1 MITFFIGLAI
11 LAVGY
16 FTYGKVMEKLFEPD
30 PSHLTPA
37 VKNAAL
43 FEDRQALPHW
53 KCMLIH
59 LLHIAGVGPVVGVIL
74 GAKFGPVVFLIIPL
88 GNIFGGAVHDYFFGM
103 ISLRNG
109 AGSYLEVSKKFLNRT
124 FAAFSTLFMIIALFA
139 LAASFTNVSSG
150 ILNTNHVFNQTTSD
164 KAFIL
169 CICLIFSYYI
179 FSTFFPI
186 SSFVSKLSNI
196 FGLILI
202 ASVGL
207 VLFYIYGHLSVLP
220 EFDVKHFL
228 SNFTQHPLGYPIL
241 PMLFV
246 TIACGM
252 ISGFHGSQNSITAGI
267 ESNEKNGR
275 QTFYG
280 MMVAEGFLAM
290 IWAAVGIIGYSLY
303 PDLARIENG
312 SVILSEIVR
321 NFIKVR
327 FVSEI
332 ILISVAV
339 LAITTADAALRVLRI
354 LISDTFHL
362 KQKSS
367 EDRFLLCIPILG
379 VCAMIVFWSNITDGF
394 SVLWNY
400 FSLTNQTIAVICLAI
415 SVCYMRAKKKPVIFL
430 LVPLAFLSFVIF
442 LYLFW
447 ISPQHIMSAP
457 VGFGLGYPV
466 SCLMAFICSTLVC
479 FYCLRHGKY
488 LAKQVEENQFNPD
501 SD

>member
-1 MITFFIGLAI
+1 MITFFIGLVI

-16 FTYGKVMEKLFEPD
+16 FTYGRVIENFFGPD
-30 PSHLTPA
+30 PYRPTPA

-109 AGSYLEVSKKFLNRT
+109 ASSYLEVSKKFLNKT
-124 FAAFSTLFMIIALFA
+124 FAALSTVFMIVALFA
-139 LAASFTNVSSG
+139 LAASFTNVGSG
-150 ILNTNHVFNQTTSD
+150 ILNTNHVFSQTTSD

-186 SSFVSKLSNI
+186 GSFVSKLSNI

-207 VLFYIYGHLSVLP
+207 VLFFISEHLHNLP
-220 EFDVKHFL
+220 EFDIHNFL
-228 SNFTQHPLGYPIL
+228 GNFTQHPLGYPIL

-267 ESNEKNGR
+267 ESNEKNCR

-290 IWAAVGIIGYSLY
+290 IWAAVGVIGYSLY
-303 PDLARIENG
+303 PELTLVENG
-312 SVILSEIVR
+312 SVILSKIVH
-321 NFIKVR
+321 NFIKLE
-327 FVSEI
+327 FMSEI
-332 ILISVAV
+332 ILVSVAV

-354 LISDTFHL
+354 LISDIFHL

-379 VCAMIVFWSNITDGF
+379 ICAMIVFWSNITDGF

-415 SVCYMRAKKKPVIFL
+415 SVCYMRSKKKPVLFL
-430 LVPLAFLSFVIF
+430 LIPLAFLSFVIF

-457 VGFGLGYPV
+457 VGFGLGYPI
-466 SCLMAFICSTLVC
+466 SCLMAFICSILVC

-488 LAKQVEENQFNPD
+488 LSKQVEENQFNPD
-501 SD
+501 D

>member
-11 LAVGY
+11 LVVGY
-16 FTYGKVMEKLFEPD
+16 FTYGRAMEKLFGVEPSR
-30 PSHLTPA
+30 PTPA

-59 LLHIAGVGPVVGVIL
+59 LLHIAGVGPVVGVVL

-88 GNIFGGAVHDYFFGM
+88 GNIFGGAVHDYFSGM

-109 AGSYLEVSKKFLNRT
+109 AGSYLEVSKKFLNKT
-124 FAAFSTLFMIIALFA
+124 FAALSTLFMIIALFA

-150 ILNTNHVFNQTTSD
+150 ILNANHVFSKTSSD
-164 KAFIL
+164 KAFII
-169 CICLIFSYYI
+169 CICLIFSYYV

-196 FGLILI
+196 FGIILI
-202 ASVGL
+202 TSVGF
-207 VLFYIYGHLSVLP
+207 VIFFISGHLNNIP
-220 EFDVKHFL
+220 EFDVENFL

-252 ISGFHGSQNSITAGI
+252 ISGFHGSQNPITAGI
-267 ESNEKNGR
+267 EANEKNGR

-290 IWAAVGIIGYSLY
+290 IWAAVGVIGYSLY
-303 PDLARIENG
+303 PNLLKIENG

-321 NFIKVR
+321 NLINVK

-332 ILISVAV
+332 ILISVAM
-339 LAITTADAALRVLRI
+339 LAITTADAALRVLRN

-367 EDRFLLCIPILG
+367 EDRFLLCMPILG

-400 FSLTNQTIAVICLAI
+400 FSLTNQAIAVICLAI

-430 LVPLAFLSFVIF
+430 LIPLAFISFVVF

-447 ISPQHIMSAP
+447 ISPQHIMNAP
-457 VGFGLGYPV
+457 KGFGLDYTV
-466 SCLMAFICSTLVC
+466 SCIMALISSILVC
-479 FYCLRHGKY
+479 FYCLWRGKH
-488 LAKQVEENQFNPD
+488 LAKQVEQNQFNPD
-501 SD
+501 GD